1 MIKQIDFKRRI
12 WCDIPLIIVGSLLT
26 STSMVLF
33 MVPARL
39 AAGGVSGISQ
49 IINHYTGWPIG
60 VMTIIGNIPLLW
72 LGWRYLG
79 GPRFALR
86 TIIAVVVFSIAVDI
100 LPNFLPPEGL
110 THDLLLNALYGAVIG
125 GIGFALVYRGQG
137 TSGGTDILG
146 RILASRLGLPVSQTY
161 LITDALTMF
170 LAGLAFSWEHA
181 LYAIIL
187 LYVSGQTVEAVLQG
201 SPVVRIAT
209 IITTQ
214 PEVVTEGVLHG
225 LRRGLT
231 RFDAVGAYT
240 GEKRQVLY
248 CVVGRSEV
256 ERLKTLVGDADP
268 HAFVVIGHAYEA
280 LGEGFKQIKEG

>member
-1 MIKQIDFKRRI
+1 
-12 WCDIPLIIVGSLLT
+12 LIVAGSLLT
-26 STSMVLF
+26 STTMVLF
-33 MVPARL
+33 MIPAQL
-39 AAGGVSGISQ
+39 AAGGVSGIAQ
-49 IINHYTGWPIG
+49 IINFYTGWPIG

-86 TIIAVVVFSIAVDI
+86 TIIAVTIFSIGVDI
-100 LPNFLPPEGL
+100 LPNFLPPDGL
-110 THDLLLNALYGAVIG
+110 TDDLLLNALYGAVIG
-125 GIGFALVYRGQG
+125 GIGYALVYRGQG

-187 LYVSGQTVEAVLQG
+187 LYVSGLTVESVMQG
-201 SPVVRIAT
+201 SRVVRTAT

-214 PEVVTEGVLHG
+214 PEAVTEGVLHG

-231 RFDAVGAYT
+231 SFDAVGAYT
-240 GEKRQVLY
+240 GESRQVLY
-248 CVVGRSEV
+248 CVVSRSEV
-256 ERLKTLVGDADP
+256 ERLKTLVAEADP
-268 HAFVVIGHAYEA
+268 QAFVVIGHAYEA
-280 LGEGFKQIKEG
+280 LGEGFKHITDG